1 MRKTPTPQHGCRA
14 GVLFLPVFA
23 EIHPLSERMLALAVA
38 LIQIQVA
45 VWIVELED
53 FLRLLIEIGVN
64 SSADLVE
71 KRAAGQ
77 KFCLPTMDNEL
88 LKEICFFQKIPT
100 FPVGIS
106 SKDCIVFSGEL
117 IYFFLVLRVV
127 CEDHIVGF
135 DWRSSLHLLVSSKN
149 SPRKT
154 TGKGALRSARS
165 FAAFGIVFLP
175 LLGNIT
181 LLSLPAAK
189 SWMAVQ
195 SLLNRS

>member
-1 MRKTPTPQHGCRA
+1 MRKTPAPQHGCRA
-14 GVLFLPVFA
+14 GVLFRPVFA
-23 EIHPLSERMLALAVA
+23 EIHPLSERMLALAAA

-117 IYFFLVLRVV
+117 IYFFLVLRA
-127 CEDHIVGF
+127 
-135 DWRSSLHLLVSSKN
+135 RSSFFGNGSRLCWHLFYKN
-149 SPRKT
+149 RIFYKLIVTCDGRKVQKNDFIF
-154 TGKGALRSARS
+154 GDLFRC
-165 FAAFGIVFLP
+165 FAARR
-175 LLGNIT
+175 
-181 LLSLPAAK
+181 
-189 SWMAVQ
+189 Q
-195 SLLNRS
+195 STVASP